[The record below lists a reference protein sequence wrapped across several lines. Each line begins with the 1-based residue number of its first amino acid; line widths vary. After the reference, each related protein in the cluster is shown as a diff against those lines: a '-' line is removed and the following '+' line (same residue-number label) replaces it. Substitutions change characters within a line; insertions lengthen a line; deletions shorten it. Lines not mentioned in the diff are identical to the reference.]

1 MNTMS
6 SNTQQAQVI
15 PAQISNTASQRI
27 NVALL
32 GRALDSE
39 KCDEY
44 LVSQHGA
51 VKYRDAYLLS
61 LPQGEAWL
69 FEYAVLVCWGVKEDD
84 RRQLVE
90 MIKPIILDP
99 LSVHFIEQFS
109 YHIEEG
115 QAFKIH
121 NDVVSLPAVNQL
133 TLLALSHAFAQS
145 SKLVFFEEQA
155 ENVIR
160 ENTYLSKELAR
171 SGSIPLSRRKLAR
184 LRGQLFDTSSDISL
198 HFNLLDTPEFFWNYP
213 DQEEFYIHLS
223 KYLDLQPRIDILNH
237 KLETIHSLLD
247 MLANEQHHKHSAFL
261 EWIIII
267 LIAIDILI
275 YFFPRH

>member
-6 SNTQQAQVI
+6 TTIPQAQ
-15 PAQISNTASQRI
+15 ASASHMIETSTQRV

-32 GRALDSE
+32 GRALDTDN
-39 KCDEY
+39 CDEH
-44 LVSQHGA
+44 LVTKHGA
-51 VKYRDAYLLS
+51 VKYRDAYLIP
-61 LPQGEAWL
+61 LPEGEAWL

-84 RRQLVE
+84 RRHLAE

-109 YHIEEG
+109 YHIDET
-115 QAFKIH
+115 QPFKIH
-121 NDVVSLPAVNQL
+121 NDVVSLPVVNQL

-155 ENVIR
+155 ERVIR
-160 ENTYLSKELAR
+160 ENSYISKELAK
-171 SGSIPLSRRKLAR
+171 SGSIPLSRKKLAK

-213 DQEEFYIHLS
+213 DQEEFYIQLA
-223 KYLDLQPRIDILNH
+223 KYLDLQARIEILNH

-261 EWIIII
+261 EWIIIV

-275 YFFPRH
+275 YFFPRG